1 MSKEVR
7 LTYTRHRKSDYR
19 GRARLQLSGATRQPR
34 RSFDIPSSGG
44 RRRRRRGGRHGQ
56 RNSRRRWRAWRTRC
70 AVGRG
75 AEVTRRGDGAGSPRS
90 SGSFAPAPR
99 RASSTRSLRWAGRRV
114 AAARSRR
121 ARRETGAKTS
131 ARPPNKL
138 RAPTTAAERLPRHR
152 ARDQGSRVRPCAAVR
167 RVCQLQMTAPRDP
180 RGSQRSSRRRERRLG
195 RSLKHVS

>member
-1 MSKEVR
+1 MG
-7 LTYTRHRKSDYR
+7 LNYTRYRKSDCR
-19 GRARLQLSGATRQPR
+19 GPHKALWCATRQPR
-34 RSFDIPSSGG
+34 PRWAPSQSKG
-44 RRRRRRGGRHGQ
+44 RAPRPAQ
-56 RNSRRRWRAWRTRC
+56 LSASMACLTKRC

-75 AEVTRRGDGAGSPRS
+75 AGVARRGDGAGSPRP

-99 RASSTRSLRWAGRRV
+99 CASSTRLLRWAGRRV

-121 ARRETGAKTS
+121 ARRGTDAKTS

-152 ARDQGSRVRPCAAVR
+152 ARGHGSRVRPCAAMR
-167 RVCQLQMTAPRDP
+167 RVRQLQMTAPRDP

-195 RSLKHVS
+195 RSLRHVS